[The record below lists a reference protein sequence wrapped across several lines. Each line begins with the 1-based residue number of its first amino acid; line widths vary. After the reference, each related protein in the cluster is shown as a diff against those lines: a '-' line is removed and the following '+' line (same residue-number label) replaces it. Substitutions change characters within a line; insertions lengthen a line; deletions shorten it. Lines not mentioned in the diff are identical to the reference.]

1 MADGPDA
8 LPLPLFGSYRSLYA
22 LGGGKLLRCSGE
34 FREKIYPLLEA
45 KQQTMYLARKDLPTF
60 CGCVL
65 PALDGQVEIEDPQ
78 ILLQNYIPDSCT
90 ACFYFDMEQDTLL
103 VKPVFRYDTHSIA
116 FDDSS
121 EPDGVRRN
129 KKKRMPRCCSSG
141 AIFSSRDSSSF
152 YRARTR
158 PMIFSPVRSTLS
170 AAEARSISVTA

>member
-1 MADGPDA
+1 MEKLEWLQAFAEPEQPETGAAAPTPEQQERLAA
-8 LPLPLFGSYRSLYA
+8 LSPEGTQTPCPYRFFGSYRSLYA

-78 ILLQNYIPDSCT
+78 NLLQNYIPDSCT
-90 ACFYFDMEQDTLL
+90 VCFYFDMEQDTLL

-129 KKKRMPRCCSSG
+129 KKE
-141 AIFSSRDSSSF
+141 
-152 YRARTR
+152 
-158 PMIFSPVRSTLS
+158 
-170 AAEARSISVTA
+170 EAFNFILCGF